1 MKFRWKKGLA
11 GEQRGAF
18 IVFTALAVWFL
29 LMFVAFAIDFGNYYQ
44 HRTRL
49 QNAADAAAL
58 AGVAQYADSELI
70 DFTLTDK
77 GKGRL
82 VALPANVKAGAEGQS
97 ATFSADNYTFK
108 KLDDVPDDVHQQ
120 GLDYVDRNYRRGLGI
135 KEDSMWS
142 ATQESTS
149 SSTTQAAGGTTQ
161 TTTTTSSS
169 RQICYRV
176 DLEDKISTF
185 FARIFGVNELTVNV
199 SAMAMLDGTESTT
212 VEELLPEISG
222 HINDI
227 IPNYYWESIAKYKSN
242 IYDTS
247 GKKVGTTAAP
257 KKDDPSQPSD
267 QVYGTQDVRYLL
279 SDSKFDYWDI
289 KWGAQKDDEGH
300 LIFGYKDKDK
310 DGNDITDGICA
321 VPIYGEQDLTDNDIL
336 TQIFRFEGPESVIWK
351 RENGKEEEI
360 IGLFLDR
367 DNITKSVRSTLFG
380 AKDRFTEIII
390 GKLASNNS
398 SKINPN
404 VPIYARLESEPVQIS
419 NDSNKIGGLTSVCGI
434 TFTVTL
440 TESDYNN
447 IAEIKPFVFAYDGPD
462 PNRGDYDAPWIATRA
477 IKKAETPKVID
488 REYRPGQIANNKEP
502 LLKIVGGNRS
512 IIPTPLVQSST
523 STPGP
528 IVVDLTT
535 PGSVFKGAIWA
546 PRSQVTIKG
555 SGKIV
560 GFIAARRIILNG
572 KEIKGKGIDEY
583 GRRYDTSQKIS
594 MPALAA
600 FHPEGTAHDYFDY
613 TQLYITDNYNIVYTD
628 FVDWTNK
635 KHLPK

>member
-1 MKFRWKKGLA
+1 MKLRWKKGLA

-29 LMFVAFAIDFGNYYQ
+29 MMFVAFAVDFGNYYQ

-58 AGVAQYADSELI
+58 AGVAKYVDSDLVG
-70 DFTLTDK
+70 FQPSTM

-82 VALPANVKAGAEGQS
+82 VKIPTNVVDGTSDKA
-97 ATFSADNYTFK
+97 ATFSSDSYTFT
-108 KLDDVPDDVHQQ
+108 KLAAVPTDVHTQ
-120 GLDYVDRNYRRGLGI
+120 GTEYVQKNYRSDIDI
-135 KEDSMWS
+135 KEDSMWT
-142 ATQESTS
+142 AVHNSTS
-149 SSTTQAAGGTTQ
+149 SSTSQQ
-161 TTTTTSSS
+161 Y
-169 RQICYRV
+169 CYRV
-176 DLEDKISTF
+176 DLEDTVTTF
-185 FARIFGVNELTVNV
+185 FARIFGVNELKVNV
-199 SAMAMLDGTESTT
+199 SAMAMLDGTESSTI
-212 VEELLPEISG
+212 EELLPEISG
-222 HINDI
+222 NINDI

-257 KKDDPSQPSD
+257 KKDDPSQSSN

-289 KWGAQKDDEGH
+289 EWGARKDDEGH

-321 VPIYGEQDLTDNDIL
+321 VPIYGEQELTDKDIL
-336 TQIFRFEGPESVIWK
+336 TQIFRFEGPESVLWD
-351 RENGKEEEI
+351 GKEEI

-390 GKLASNNS
+390 GKLASNDS
-398 SKINPN
+398 FKINPN
-404 VPIYARLESEPVQIS
+404 VPIYTRLESEPVQIS
-419 NDSNKIGGLTSVCGI
+419 SDSNKIGGLTSVCGI
-434 TFTVTL
+434 TFTVRL

-462 PNRGDYDAPWIATRA
+462 PNRGDYDAPWIATKA

-488 REYRPGQIANNKEP
+488 RDYRPGQIANNKEP

-512 IIPTPLVQSST
+512 IIPPALVQSST

-528 IVVDLTT
+528 IVVDLTK

-600 FHPEGTAHDYFDY
+600 YHPDGTAHDYFDY
-613 TQLYITDNYNIVYTD
+613 TKFYITDNYNIVYTE
-628 FVDWTNK
+628 FVDYTDK
-635 KHLPK
+635 RFLPQ